1 MGGVKDRTHL
11 DLDLSSANALTNQ
24 PEAELEKYTGS
35 GNATEAGSIRKSSG
49 LQRFA
54 NDNQSS
60 NAPHNLPRKKR
71 ICPSRARRNAKRFK
85 AFLDRKVPLVHHAP
99 QKVLESVSQESSKVC
114 LS

>member
-1 MGGVKDRTHL
+1 MISLDFWGRCTRFLSLRT
-11 DLDLSSANALTNQ
+11 
-24 PEAELEKYTGS
+24 PRLEKYTGS
-35 GNATEAGSIRKSSG
+35 GNATEAGSIRKSG

-54 NDNQSS
+54 SDNQSS
-60 NAPHNLPRKKR
+60 NAPRNLPRKKR
-71 ICPSRARRNAKRFK
+71 ICPSRARRNAKRLQ